1 MPGVKFNA
9 LNVLS
14 RLTLTFNEHRCF
26 GLRIMITG
34 VCGYTHQNILKG
46 IMDECAHTCAEN
58 IN

>member
-34 VCGYTHQNILKG
+34 VCGLHIKIFSKASWTNVHTHVQKI
-46 IMDECAHTCAEN
+46 
-58 IN
+58 